1 MRLNKIKLLSSLLIF
16 LFYSVNTFAHTEKTI
31 AMDKSKLEQLNVGL
45 IELIQGNTV
54 ITEAKLINAR
64 AQSELQKVGSVGGD
78 IPLNTAMPLQPQ
90 PAESNKDGK
99 AINSAQSLPQI
110 IEISGAGK
118 NLSAKLVTSNGN
130 YLSVVNGTQIAGSDY
145 IVKELTMTNVLVSD
159 SKNNLYNLPFS
170 G

>member
-1 MRLNKIKLLSSLLIF
+1 MPLNKIKSLSLFIIF
-16 LFYSVNTFAHTEKTI
+16 LFYSVNTFAETEKTI
-31 AMDKSKLEQLNVGL
+31 VIDKSKLEQLNVGL
-45 IELIQGNTV
+45 MESIQGNTV

-78 IPLNTAMPLQPQ
+78 IPFNTAMPLQPT
-90 PAESNKDGK
+90 ESNREGK
-99 AINSAQSLPQI
+99 ITNSAQSLPQI

-118 NLSAKLVTSNGN
+118 NLSAKLATSNGN
-130 YLSVVNGTQIAGSDY
+130 YISVVNGTQIAGSDY

>member
-1 MRLNKIKLLSSLLIF
+1 MLLNKTYFVIPFVVFLLC
-16 LFYSVNTFAHTEKTI
+16 SVNAFADNEKPI
-31 AMDKSKLEQLNVGL
+31 LIDKLNSDELNIGL
-45 IELIQGNTV
+45 MESIQGNTV

-64 AQSELQKVGSVGGD
+64 AQAELQKVGSVGVS
-78 IPLNTAMPLQPQ
+78 IPLNTAMPLQ